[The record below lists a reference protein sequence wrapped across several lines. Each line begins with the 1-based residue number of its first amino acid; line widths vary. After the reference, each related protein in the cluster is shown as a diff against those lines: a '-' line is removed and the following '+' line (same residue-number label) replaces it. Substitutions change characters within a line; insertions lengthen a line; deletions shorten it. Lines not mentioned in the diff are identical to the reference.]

1 MADAS
6 LLISPRWSGLL
17 FSSQPDD
24 GLLKHAEPGQL
35 TVMQLWPRPVCFGP
49 EAHTVSLSISLFTT
63 TCSLSSVYDTSV
75 ASGYSPDGSDVSMY
89 MYLRIYYGYIHA

>member
-35 TVMQLWPRPVCFGP
+35 TVMQLWPRPAGVLRARGT
-49 EAHTVSLSISLFTT
+49 HSLSIYLSFHHHLFTAI
-63 TCSLSSVYDTSV
+63 CL
-75 ASGYSPDGSDVSMY
+75 
-89 MYLRIYYGYIHA
+89 